1 MIIFRYLQAN
11 ESSSPSDIGAVIA
24 QLQQQ
29 MSQLWQLHG
38 GESKLAR
45 HNALKNRAT
54 EVLREVARCGWDN
67 YRSICEEAT
76 KAARQLWHRC
86 ETLVNVTA
94 EVDGTEGKALL
105 CKSKQL
111 LGACD
116 LMVESEEEIV
126 RLMDSGIDDYTSA
139 HQNDDLCWQLP
150 VNLYSLT

>member
-38 GESKLAR
+38 GESKLAW

-54 EVLREVARCGWDN
+54 EVLREVAKCGWDN
-67 YRSICEEAT
+67 YRTICEEGT

-86 ETLVNVTA
+86 ETLVNATA
-94 EVDGTEGKALL
+94 EVDRTEGEALL

-111 LGACD
+111 LEACN
-116 LMVESEEEIV
+116 LMVESEEDIV
-126 RLMDSGIDDYTSA
+126 CLMDSEIDDYTPA
-139 HQNDDLCWQLP
+139 HQNNDLCWQ
-150 VNLYSLT
+150 

>member
-1 MIIFRYLQAN
+1 MHSRTGLQ
-11 ESSSPSDIGAVIA
+11 
-24 QLQQQ
+24 
-29 MSQLWQLHG
+29 
-38 GESKLAR
+38 KY
-45 HNALKNRAT
+45 
-54 EVLREVARCGWDN
+54 LREVARCGWDN

-86 ETLVNVTA
+86 ETLVNATA
-94 EVDGTEGKALL
+94 EVDGTEGEALL
-105 CKSKQL
+105 CESKQL

-126 RLMDSGIDDYTSA
+126 CLMDLGIDDYTSA

>member
-1 MIIFRYLQAN
+1 M
-11 ESSSPSDIGAVIA
+11 
-24 QLQQQ
+24 
-29 MSQLWQLHG
+29 
-38 GESKLAR
+38 
-45 HNALKNRAT
+45 
-54 EVLREVARCGWDN
+54 
-67 YRSICEEAT
+67 
-76 KAARQLWHRC
+76 RQLWHRC
-86 ETLVNVTA
+86 ETLVNATA

-105 CKSKQL
+105 RKSKQL